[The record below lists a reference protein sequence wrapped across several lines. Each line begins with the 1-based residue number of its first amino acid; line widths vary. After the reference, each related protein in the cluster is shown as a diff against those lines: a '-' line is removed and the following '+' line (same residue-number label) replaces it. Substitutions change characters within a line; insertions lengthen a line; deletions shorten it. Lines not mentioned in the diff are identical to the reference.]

1 MEAGRL
7 ATAVGNWVILVIWS
21 GPPVQCSP
29 PKIICLATAPCAGRL
44 QYSEAEVQR
53 LAVDLVEELTS
64 LGHPGDAA
72 HVAAT
77 YLADADNA
85 VLLFAQ
91 SRQWREALRVAYQC
105 VLPSCSHAMLDP
117 VICLNQRTLSSS
129 ETKPLR

>member
-1 MEAGRL
+1 MLCE
-7 ATAVGNWVILVIWS
+7 
-21 GPPVQCSP
+21 C
-29 PKIICLATAPCAGRL
+29 PKYAPNLDMTSCAGRL

-105 VLPSCSHAMLDP
+105 VLPSCRRAMLDH
-117 VICLNQRTLSSS
+117 VTHS
-129 ETKPLR
+129 T

>member
-1 MEAGRL
+1 M
-7 ATAVGNWVILVIWS
+7 T
-21 GPPVQCSP
+21 
-29 PKIICLATAPCAGRL
+29 PCAGRL

-91 SRQWREALRVAYQC
+91 SRQWREAFRVAYQC
-105 VLPSCSHAMLDP
+105 VSLPSFHAVLDRVTRDKYRP
-117 VICLNQRTLSSS
+117 LSSTTRS
-129 ETKPLR
+129 LCLTYCATAPLSTSLF